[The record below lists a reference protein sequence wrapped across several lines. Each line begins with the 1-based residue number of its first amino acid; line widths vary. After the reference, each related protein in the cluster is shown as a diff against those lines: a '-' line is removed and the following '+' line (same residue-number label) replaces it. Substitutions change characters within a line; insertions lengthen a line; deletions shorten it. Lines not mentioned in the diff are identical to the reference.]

1 MRSTASVRL
10 DDKYLLPRGRVFM
23 TALQALTRLPMLQRE
38 RDRAAGVNSAGFVSG
53 YRGSP
58 VAGLDHALHEAHEL
72 LESHQVRFVPGVN
85 EEIAA
90 TACWGTHQLQLLPE
104 PKVQGIFA
112 MWYGKGPGVDRCVD
126 VFKHANHAGT
136 TPHGG
141 VLVVVGDDHAARS
154 SAVAHQ
160 SEHVFS
166 ACGMPVLAPA
176 DVQDILDFG
185 LLGWAMSRYAGLW
198 VGFKLEAN
206 VVESS
211 ATVLIDPQ
219 RAQPRVP
226 SYALPPDGLHLR
238 WPDNQVAQ
246 EHRMQAHKI
255 YAAVA
260 FARANGI
267 DRLVVDPPQARLGLI
282 ACGKAWADLRQAL
295 DLLGIDDARAAEL
308 GLRLYKVGMPWPL
321 EAEGARAFA
330 RGLQEIL
337 VIEEK
342 RQIIEYQIKE
352 MLYDRPDEQRPRVVG
367 KFDEVG
373 EWPAPPGQWLLPPTL
388 ELDAKVVARAVA
400 LRLARVSGDAYW
412 LERARALEPPI
423 AAPEAALARTPWFC
437 PGCPHSRS
445 TRVPE
450 GSTAFGGVGCH
461 LMAMWMERSTLA
473 VSQMGGEGAAWI
485 GMAPQAGVPHVFAN
499 MGDGTYFHSG
509 VLAIRAAV
517 AARVNITYKLLYNG
531 AVAMTGGQPID
542 GELPLSRLT
551 QQLAAEGVARIVVLA
566 DERRPRLDDY
576 RDLAPGV
583 EVRQRD
589 QFEATQLELREVS
602 GVSVLV
608 FDQACATEQRRR
620 IKRGSA
626 VPPEEHVFI
635 NEMVCEGCGDCVV
648 KSACLSVVS
657 VATEFGSRRRIDP
670 QTCNQDLACLKGLC
684 PSLVT
689 VRGAR
694 LRRPRLPPAPDTS
707 GLPHPVLPTLERPWS
722 ILTAGVGGSG
732 VVTVGALLGM
742 AAHLDGRGVTVLDV
756 TGLAQKGGAV
766 ASHVRIA
773 RTQELLHAVHIEP
786 GGADA
791 LLAADLLVAAGPEM
805 RRRLEPGRTRAVI
818 NLAEA
823 PTGAFT
829 RDPDLPFPA
838 ATAESRLN
846 AALGGAPLARYDF
859 RRLAQAL
866 LGEAIAGNIMLLGSA
881 WQFVLI
887 PLSLEALQRAV
898 ELNAIEVQSNLDA
911 LAWGRALVCDA
922 AAVEAIAARHEGAP
936 PWRQPTA
943 SLAERIARREAQLQ
957 GSHGAAVLRRYRH
970 LLARV
975 RDAERRC
982 APDSERLTEAVA
994 LQSYRMLAH
1003 KDVYEVARLHNDP
1016 GFRRHLEQVFEGDFK
1031 VTLHLAPPGFART
1044 DPVSGE
1050 PVKRRWGA
1058 PGWWALH
1065 LLARLRRLRGSAL
1078 DPFARGSEA
1087 RLAQALRDE
1096 YLAAIT
1102 AVAEGLRPGTLALAL
1117 ELAQVPAQARGY
1129 GAIFERG
1136 AQTARQRLHE
1146 LRQRFEAASK
1156 PAHESAHG

>member
-1 MRSTASVRL
+1 MTQNPPVRL
-10 DDKYLLPRGRVFM
+10 EDKYLLPRGRVFM

-38 RDRAAGVNSAGFVSG
+38 RDRATGIETAGFVSG

-58 VAGLDHALHEAHEL
+58 VAGLDHALYEARRL
-72 LESHQVRFVPGVN
+72 LKANQVRFVPGVN

-90 TACWGTHQLQLLPE
+90 TACWGTQQLHLLPD

-136 TPHGG
+136 TEHGG

-176 DVQDILDFG
+176 DVQDIIDFG
-185 LLGWAMSRYAGLW
+185 LLGWAMSRYTGLW
-198 VGFKLEAN
+198 IGFKLEAN

-211 ATVLIDPQ
+211 ATVEIDPA
-219 RAQPRVP
+219 RAQPRIP
-226 SYALPPDGLHLR
+226 DYALPPDGLHLR

-260 FARANGI
+260 FAHANGI
-267 DRLVVDPPQARLGLI
+267 DRLVVDPPHARLGII

-295 DLLGIDDARAAEL
+295 ALLGIDDARAFEL

-330 RGLQEIL
+330 RGLDEIL
-337 VIEEK
+337 VVEEK

-352 MLYDRPDEQRPRVVG
+352 MLYDRPDGHRPRVVG
-367 KFDEVG
+367 KFDEIG

-388 ELDAKVVARAVA
+388 ELDARVVARAVA
-400 LRLARVSGDAYW
+400 QRLARVSGESHW
-412 LERARALEPPI
+412 QERARALEPRA
-423 AAPEAALARTPWFC
+423 AAPDPALARMPWFC

-445 TRVPE
+445 TRVPD

-461 LMAMWMERSTLA
+461 LMAMWMDRSTLA

-485 GMAPQAGVPHVFAN
+485 GMAPHAGVPHVFAN

-509 VLAIRAAV
+509 ILAIRAAV
-517 AARVNITYKLLYNG
+517 AAGVNITYKLLYND

-551 QQLAAEGVARIVVLA
+551 RQLAAEGVARIVVLA
-566 DERRPRLDDY
+566 DERVPDRPDY

-583 EVRQRD
+583 EVRERD
-589 QFEATQLELREVS
+589 RLDATQLELRQVP

-608 FDQACATEQRRR
+608 FDQVCATEQRRR
-620 IKRGSA
+620 IKRGTA
-626 VPPEEHVFI
+626 TPPEQHVFI
-635 NEMVCEGCGDCVV
+635 NEMVCEGCGDCVI
-648 KSACLSVVS
+648 KSGCLSVVP
-657 VATEFGSRRRIDP
+657 VATEFGLRRRIDP

-689 VRGAR
+689 VRGGT
-694 LRRPRLPPAPDTS
+694 LRRPQLPPAPDTS
-707 GLPHPVLPTLERPWS
+707 GLPHPVLPALGQPWS
-722 ILTAGVGGSG
+722 ILAAGIGGSG

-742 AAHLDGRGVTVLDV
+742 AAHVDGLGVTVLDV

-773 RTQELLHAVHIEP
+773 RTQDELHAVHIEP

-791 LLAADLLVAAGPEM
+791 LLVADLLVAAGPEM
-805 RRRLEPGRTRAVI
+805 RKRIEPGRTRAVV
-818 NLAEA
+818 NLAET

-829 RDPDLPFPA
+829 TNPDLPYPGQA
-838 ATAESRLN
+838 AESRLRT
-846 AALGGAPLARYDF
+846 ALGGEPLARHDF
-859 RRLAQAL
+859 RWLAQAL
-866 LGEAIAGNIMLLGSA
+866 LGETITANIMLLGTA
-881 WQFVLI
+881 WQLGLV
-887 PLSLEALQRAV
+887 PLSLEALQRTI
-898 ELNAIEVQSNLDA
+898 ELNAVEVQGNLDA
-911 LAWGRALVCDA
+911 FAWGRALACDA
-922 AAVEAIAARHEGAP
+922 ATVQATAEQHAFVP
-936 PWRQPTA
+936 PWRQMA
-943 SLAERIARREAQLQ
+943 ANLDQRIARREAQLQ
-957 GSHGAAVLRRYRH
+957 SSHGAATLRRYRDIV
-970 LLARV
+970 ARV
-975 RDAERRC
+975 RSAEQRC
-982 APDSERLTEAVA
+982 APGSERLTEAVA
-994 LQSYRMLAH
+994 LQAYRVLAH
-1003 KDVYEVARLHNDP
+1003 KDVYEVARLHTHP
-1016 GFRRHLEQVFEGDFK
+1016 GFRRHLEQVFEGDFQ
-1031 VTLHLAPPGFART
+1031 VELHLAPPGLARI

-1050 PVKRRWGA
+1050 PVKRRWGRS
-1058 PGWWALH
+1058 GWWALH
-1065 LLARLRRLRGSAL
+1065 LLARLRRLRGSVL
-1078 DPFARGSEA
+1078 DPFARHPEA
-1087 RLAQALRDE
+1087 RLAEALRDD
-1096 YLAAIT
+1096 YLGAVA
-1102 AVAEGLRPGTLALAL
+1102 AVAEQLQPATLELAL
-1117 ELAQVPAQARGY
+1117 ELAQAPAQACGY
-1129 GAIFERG
+1129 GPIFERG
-1136 AQTARQRLHE
+1136 AQAAQARLAE
-1146 LRQRFEAASK
+1146 LRQAFET
-1156 PAHESAHG
+1156 AHSGAGETAC